1 VLSTPAPADG
11 SPAVARV
18 ASSPSQPSVPVHV
31 ATSAV
36 LSTPAPAD
44 GSPAVARVASSP
56 SQPSVPVHVATS
68 AVLSTPAP
76 ADGSPA
82 VARVASLEQVLQKR
96 GLASATN
103 MPKKRLGAKAD
114 QIAAEF
120 DFISAFDP
128 CLYTCFAVSF
138 NRAKFRWVD
147 ERKDPK
153 PFTFEFLKQF
163 VEEEYKG
170 ARPITNDTIISSL
183 AELFKLQINIY
194 NKNFCP
200 LRIISESAPD
210 LFDRSIVNL
219 LQDEDKYLVLWPK
232 PSEVDLS
239 SESEFEHVVTGAKP
253 KDTFNSFHKA
263 TESLS
268 KIKWLFDICRKPSPL
283 GGSGLF
289 VLRKLGKDICV
300 ARYSGHLVTDDGVV
314 VFHCSETDALF
325 ASIPSLA
332 ARGFS
337 VGHCAKI
344 EGRRS
349 NLMVDGSHHAC
360 SRFDTFPDRN
370 HVPWASCINSSI
382 TQHDANCIIKW

>member
-1 VLSTPAPADG
+1 MLSVPAPAG
-11 SPAVARV
+11 CFPAVAPV
-18 ASSPSQPSVPVHV
+18 LPSSPSVPVHV

-36 LSTPAPAD
+36 LSTPAPAY
-44 GSPAVARVASSP
+44 GSLAVVRDASPEQAHRKRV
-56 SQPSVPVHVATS
+56 
-68 AVLSTPAP
+68 
-76 ADGSPA
+76 
-82 VARVASLEQVLQKR
+82 
-96 GLASATN
+96 LASAAN
-103 MPKKRLGAKAD
+103 MPD

-120 DFISAFDP
+120 DFISALDP

-170 ARPITNDTIISSL
+170 ARPITNDSIISSL
-183 AELFKLQINIY
+183 AHLFKLQINIY
-194 NKNFCP
+194 NKNKQPCP
-200 LRIISESAPD
+200 LRIISKSAPD
-210 LFDRSIVNL
+210 LFDRSSVNL

-239 SESEFEHVVTGAKP
+239 SESECEHAVTCAKP

-268 KIKWLFDICRKPSPL
+268 KIKWLHDICHKPSPL
-283 GGSGLF
+283 GGSGIF
-289 VLRKLGKDICV
+289 ALRELGKDICV
-300 ARYSGHLVTDDGVV
+300 ARYSGHLVTDDGRVI
-314 VFHCSETDALF
+314 FHCSETDALF

-332 ARGFS
+332 ARRFS

-382 TQHDANCIIKW
+382 TQPDANCIIKW